1 MVQTLA
7 LCHNAVNHA
16 NKTMHCKL
24 LLSDKR
30 WVPIIFTIKGGGS
43 GSFVLKSNS
52 NSSSD
57 SPVRIRTAKY
67 SIALQHLILEGITEE
82 SEQ

>member
-1 MVQTLA
+1 MLN
-7 LCHNAVNHA
+7 LIVNYMIVLGCCA
-16 NKTMHCKL
+16 
-24 LLSDKR
+24 
-30 WVPIIFTIKGGGS
+30 PGGGS

-67 SIALQHLILEGITEE
+67 SIALQYLILEGITEE